1 MTSNEGEGLAYVYIL
16 ACADGSYY
24 TGFTTDIERRL
35 KAHNSAHGAAYT
47 RSRRPVRLIYCEEFP
62 TPTAA
67 RKREAAIKSLSRQQK
82 EALIK
87 GLLPSPGK
95 PL

>member
-1 MTSNEGEGLAYVYIL
+1 MSSDDTESRAYVYIL

-24 TGFTTDIERRL
+24 TGFTTDLERRL

-47 RSRRPVRLIYCEEFP
+47 RSRRPVRLIYSEEFP
-62 TPTAA
+62 TATAA
-67 RKREAAIKSLSRQQK
+67 RKREAAIKALSRPQK